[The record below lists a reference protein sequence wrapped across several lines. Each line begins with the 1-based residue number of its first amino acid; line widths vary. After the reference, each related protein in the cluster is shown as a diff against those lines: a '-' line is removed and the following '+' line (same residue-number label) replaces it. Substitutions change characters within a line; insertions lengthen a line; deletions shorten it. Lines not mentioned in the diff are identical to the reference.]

1 MKHSQL
7 ATHIPIVD
15 EAQEH
20 GRPSGVTAE
29 RDRLIA
35 EYHNFVESLVGRLIR
50 AMTLPVKLR
59 EDFIAA
65 GYLGLVEAA
74 SRFDPGKGSDF
85 RSFAF
90 FRIRGAVID
99 HIRDSCYLSGHS
111 YRMLK
116 ALEGANEVRGAQLEG
131 RRLRSTSSRE
141 RAGEAV
147 DALSKGAVAFKVLRG
162 REAME
167 ATDDTAASDPERDL
181 SEKQLSTKIREI
193 VATLP
198 EKERLIVEQYYFND
212 RRLNEIAE
220 QCAGLSKSWV
230 SRLHERALEMLRS
243 RLVSSGLV
251 ELV

>member
-1 MKHSQL
+1 MEESQL
-7 ATHIPIVD
+7 ATHISMED
-15 EAQEH
+15 HMQE
-20 GRPSGVTAE
+20 GTQPCRLTAE

-35 EYHNFVESLVGRLIR
+35 EYHDFVEFLVARLIR
-50 AMTLPVKLR
+50 AMTLPVTLR

-116 ALEGANEVRGAQLEG
+116 ALESANEIRGSQLEA
-131 RRLRSTSSRE
+131 RRHRPGSARE

-147 DALSKGAVAFKVLRG
+147 DAMSKGAVAFKILRG
-162 REAME
+162 REASE
-167 ATDDTAASDPERDL
+167 ATDDIAASDPERDV
-181 SEKQLSTKIREI
+181 SAKQVSTKIRQI
-193 VATLP
+193 IATLP
-198 EKERLIVEQYYFND
+198 EKERIIVEQYYYND
-212 RRLNEIAE
+212 LKLTEIAE
-220 QCAGLSKSWV
+220 QYSGLSKSWV

-243 RLVSSGLV
+243 RLVASGLV
-251 ELV
+251 ELA

>member
-1 MKHSQL
+1 MQESQV
-7 ATHIPIVD
+7 ATQDRLND
-15 EAQEH
+15 EGGAFRPH
-20 GRPSGVTAE
+20 GSTVE

-35 EYHNFVESLVGRLIR
+35 EYHDFVETLVGRLIR
-50 AMTLPVKLR
+50 AMTLPLTLR

-74 SRFDPGKGSDF
+74 SRFDSSKGKDF

-116 ALEGANEVRGAQLEG
+116 ALESANEIRAAQLEA
-131 RRLRSTSSRE
+131 RQNRATSRRE

-147 DALSKGAVAFKVLRG
+147 DALSRGVVAFKILRG
-162 REAME
+162 REAVE
-167 ATDDTAASDPERDL
+167 ATENVAASDPERDF
-181 SEKQLSTKIREI
+181 SEKQISTRIREI

-198 EKERLIVEQYYFND
+198 EKERIIVEQYYFND
-212 RRLNEIAE
+212 RRLSEIAE
-220 QCAGLSKSWV
+220 QYSGLSKSWV
-230 SRLHERALEMLRS
+230 SRLHERALDILRS
-243 RLVSSGLV
+243 RLVASGMV
-251 ELV
+251 EPR